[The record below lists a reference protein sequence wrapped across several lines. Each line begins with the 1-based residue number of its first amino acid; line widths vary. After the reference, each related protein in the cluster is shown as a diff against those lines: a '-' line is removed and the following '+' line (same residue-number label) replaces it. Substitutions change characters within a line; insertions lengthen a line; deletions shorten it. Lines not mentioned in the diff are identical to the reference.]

1 MPPLVSFLYF
11 PCKFDLSILNGQ
23 NMENTQKKKNWKLK
37 LGIILILACIPFF
50 LIIPIIPFLELENKL
65 KITFSTASLVIG
77 EVLFWSG
84 GLLVGKELFTKY
96 KSYLNPKNWFKG
108 KSDYESPKQ

>member
-1 MPPLVSFLYF
+1 MQKKGFS
-11 PCKFDLSILNGQ
+11 KQEI
-23 NMENTQKKKNWKLK
+23 KKKNWQLK

-50 LIIPIIPFLELENKL
+50 LIIPVIPFLDFEKNL
-65 KITFSTASLVIG
+65 KIGLSTASLVTG

-96 KSYLNPKNWFKG
+96 KSYFNPKSWFRSKTDD
-108 KSDYESPKQ
+108 SSEEE